1 MIETRMNEESFV
13 QQREPDWKRLMVLTD
28 RASITPGRL
37 SSPELRELVDL
48 YRRVSAD
55 LSYVRTQSTNAPL
68 TDFLNDLVG
77 RAYVTLYRPI
87 RMPLSKALGQAALGF
102 ADTVRRL
109 RYAILV
115 SFLVFAAGVAFVPL
129 AVTSKPELKSKL
141 IPEDWVAVFDKWK
154 HGDMDTYTAEQAVGM
169 TAFYSSNNPRV
180 AIITGS
186 AAAGSFGILT
196 TQLMF
201 SNGLLLGSLATEL
214 AEVGRVGYLIRHV
227 APHGATEVTALILAG
242 SAGYWMAWALI
253 SPGRKS
259 RGESLKSAG
268 RDAIIML
275 AGSFIMMFMAAPIE
289 GFISFN
295 AAVPMPVKMAIAIG
309 SMIAWT
315 AYFVGYGRAS
325 SGSSPVATG

>member
-1 MIETRMNEESFV
+1 MIKSRMNEESFL

-37 SSPELRELVDL
+37 PSAELREFVEL

-55 LSYVRTQSTNAPL
+55 LSYVRTQSTNTAL

-77 RAYVTLYRPI
+77 RAYVTLYRPV
-87 RMPLSKALGQAALGF
+87 RMPLHKALGAAALGF

-115 SFLVFAAGVAFVPL
+115 SFVVFAAGIAFVPL
-129 AVTSKPELKSKL
+129 AVTSKPELKTKL
-141 IPEDWVAVFDKWK
+141 IPEQWVEVFDKWK
-154 HGDMDTYTAEQAVGM
+154 HGDMEKYTADQAVGM
-169 TAFYSSNNPRV
+169 TAFYSANNPRV

-196 TQLMF
+196 TQLLF

-214 AEVGRVGYLIRHV
+214 AEVNRVGYLIQHV
-227 APHGATEVTALILAG
+227 SPHGATEVTALILAG

-259 RGESLKSAG
+259 RGESLKGAG
-268 RDAIIML
+268 KDAIIML
-275 AGSFIMMFMAAPIE
+275 AGSFIMMFIAAPIE
-289 GFISFN
+289 GFVSFN
-295 AAVPMPVKMAIAIG
+295 AAVPMPVKMAVTVL
-309 SMIAWT
+309 SVIAWT
-315 AYFVGYGRAS
+315 AYFVGYGRG
-325 SGSSPVATG
+325 SGSSAIATG